1 MAEVTND
8 LISEVLK
15 DLQSDIRLLKDGQE
29 EIKQE
34 LILVRGHMISV
45 QQDTQNIHGILA
57 RHDDRLD
64 RMEKRLELR
73 ELAEKSQFPYV
84 QPSS

>member
-8 LISEVLK
+8 LIYEILK
-15 DLQSDIRLLKDGQE
+15 GLQHDIRLLKDGQG

-34 LILVRGHMISV
+34 LISMRGHMISI
-45 QQDTQNIHGILA
+45 QSDISNIYGILA

-64 RMEKRLELR
+64 RIDRRLELR
-73 ELAEKSQFPYV
+73 ELAEAQKQFDPN
-84 QPSS
+84 S